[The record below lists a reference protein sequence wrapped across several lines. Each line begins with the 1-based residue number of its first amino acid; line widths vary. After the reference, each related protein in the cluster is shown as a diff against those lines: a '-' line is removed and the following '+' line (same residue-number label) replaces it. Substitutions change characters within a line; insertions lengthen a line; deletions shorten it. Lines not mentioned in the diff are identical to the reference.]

1 MNAVART
8 ETDVAGSGKLLG
20 LSWAHFLNDG
30 AANYLPGVLPA
41 VLVSLHEPVRMAGV
55 LVASLWIGQASQPLM
70 GWVADRVGGRSLIV
84 AGLLASSLGG
94 GLLGM
99 AKDTWMLIVLLLL
112 IGLGSSLFHP
122 QALAAARS
130 LAATSQGFLIAAFLV
145 GGELGRGIWP
155 TAVSVIGTDLGL
167 ESLWILALPALVTVP
182 LLLRWAPRLRARPG
196 AGAPI
201 RWREHLAPMM
211 LLTSYTSARALVTFG
226 LVTFIP
232 IMWHVRG
239 GTLVSGASIITTM
252 LVIGVIG
259 NLGGGYLAD
268 RLGRRPVLLVSALA
282 TSAPTLPIAY
292 VDGYWLWIVAAFLGI
307 SMFLSASATV
317 LIGQDMFRENPSMG
331 SGVALGLAN
340 GIGALLVLVIGF
352 LVNES
357 DVVTVF
363 WVLAGVM
370 LLSALSAL
378 AFPRSLVQRPT
389 W

>member
-130 LAATSQGFLIAAFLV
+130 MAATSQGFLIAAFLV

-155 TAVSVIGTDLGL
+155 TAASVIGTDLGL

-282 TSAPTLPIAY
+282 TSALTLPIAY

-317 LIGQDMFRENPSMG
+317 LIGQDMFRENPSVG

>member
-1 MNAVART
+1 
-8 ETDVAGSGKLLG
+8 
-20 LSWAHFLNDG
+20 
-30 AANYLPGVLPA
+30 
-41 VLVSLHEPVRMAGV
+41 MAGV

-99 AKDTWMLIVLLLL
+99 AKETWMLIVLLLL

-130 LAATSQGFLIAAFLV
+130 MAATSQGFLIAAFLV

-155 TAVSVIGTDLGL
+155 TAASVIGTDLGL

-282 TSAPTLPIAY
+282 TSALTLPIAY

-317 LIGQDMFRENPSMG
+317 LIGQDMFRENPSVG

-352 LVNES
+352 LANES
-357 DVVTVF
+357 AVVTVF

-370 LLSALSAL
+370 LLSALPAL
-378 AFPRSLVQRPT
+378 AFPQSLVQRST
-389 W
+389 S